1 MVNIDN
7 EELEE
12 LRDCELFKRL
22 SKRHKGIIEWTIQE
36 YLEIQKLASDEI
48 PTKVYQITTEKD
60 SSFDLKLYI
69 NYSVNRRRLENLN
82 VLDFDFGLSF
92 YKNFM
97 PFFNDF
103 DVALFKED
111 VPENGDM
118 CVFRHKLTNTCWIGF
133 KEELGYFDLEGRF
146 LGDEVE
152 YEVKGVLVNIETT

>member
-1 MVNIDN
+1 MVDIDN
-7 EELEE
+7 EELEQ
-12 LRDCELFKRL
+12 LRDCKLFKRL
-22 SKRHKGIIEWTIQE
+22 NERHRGIVEWTIRE
-36 YLEIQKLASDEI
+36 CLEIQELANEKI
-48 PTKVYQITTEKD
+48 PTKVYLITTERD
-60 SSFDLKLYI
+60 ESFDLKTYV
-69 NYSVNRRRLENLN
+69 NYSINRRRLENLN
-82 VLDFDFGLSF
+82 VLDFDFGIIF

-97 PFFNDF
+97 PFFTDF

-118 CVFRHKLTNTCWIGF
+118 CIFRHKLTDTYWIGF